1 MSTHLILLT
10 TGGTVKLDG
19 NPISGW
25 TDLDQMTD
33 RKHRLELVGDAGCE
47 LHRRIAVP
55 AGQAPVR
62 GSKTSLCLK
71 VHARDGLFDTLRVR
85 VRPKLR
91 KQGTETSPA
100 MHKSKRELRLNKQR
114 NQLTYVIKKK
124 ALLGHAKKM
133 QLTVVASR

>member
-19 NPISGW
+19 NPINGW
-25 TDLDQMTD
+25 TDIDQMAD
-33 RKHRLELVGDAGCE
+33 RRHRLELVGDAGCE
-47 LHRRIAVP
+47 LHRRIAVQ

-62 GSKTSLCLK
+62 GNKHSLCLR
-71 VHARDGLFDTLRVR
+71 VHAKNGLFDTLRVR

-91 KQGTETSPA
+91 KKGQETSPT

-124 ALLGHAKKM
+124 ALLGSDKKM
-133 QLTVVASR
+133 QLTIVASR